1 MYFQCLSPVF
11 LVKLPRC
18 SKSTLTVKLMLFFED
33 KAIFICKKRSSPRPF
48 KYTSVLDLSLHS
60 EAYRE
65 TAPGVQGSPGCVTGT
80 VWNMSDLL
88 PSDLPVLVSWLPPQ
102 IKSYLALSKDV
113 KVCSTHYEHLFKIF
127 NINPFVVGTCF
138 EICLLATSEL
148 FTVNHI
154 WIEMKELHLT
164 WERKIHT
171 TCVYKATHYRWLLW
185 W

>member
-1 MYFQCLSPVF
+1 MLS
-11 LVKLPRC
+11 
-18 SKSTLTVKLMLFFED
+18 FED
-33 KAIFICKKRSSPRPF
+33 KASFTCEKRSSPR
-48 KYTSVLDLSLHS
+48 TSS
-60 EAYRE
+60 
-65 TAPGVQGSPGCVTGT
+65 APALWISAARSPRHTEKQLLEFRDPSSAWQVQYGT
-80 VWNMSDLL
+80 CQTSCPLTCQCWQ
-88 PSDLPVLVSWLPPQ
+88 VSFPQ

-113 KVCSTHYEHLFKIF
+113 KVCSTHHEHLFKIF
-127 NINPFVVGTCF
+127 NINTVVVGTCF

-164 WERKIHT
+164 SERKIHT